1 MTTACSS
8 TANSIMEVLHG
19 GDALLNL
26 TSQVLNT
33 SREVLHIT
41 RGRDGLQCG
50 PASATQPTAVAWQD
64 SLATELGALRSPE
77 VTRIVVV
84 SEEHHP
90 TALQLVSELSR
101 RQIPHLHC
109 TLMDQCEADA
119 FMDAED
125 TEAVT
130 ERLRQLGY
138 L

>member
-8 TANSIMEVLHG
+8 TASSIMEVLHG

-26 TSQVLNT
+26 TSQILNT
-33 SREVLHIT
+33 SRGVLHIT
-41 RGRDGLQCG
+41 RGSDGLRCG
-50 PASATQPTAVAWQD
+50 PVSASESTTVAWQE
-64 SLATELGALRSPE
+64 SLAAELGALCSPE
-77 VTRIVVV
+77 VARIVVV
-84 SEEHHP
+84 SEEHSL
-90 TALQLVSELSR
+90 TAQQLFSELSR